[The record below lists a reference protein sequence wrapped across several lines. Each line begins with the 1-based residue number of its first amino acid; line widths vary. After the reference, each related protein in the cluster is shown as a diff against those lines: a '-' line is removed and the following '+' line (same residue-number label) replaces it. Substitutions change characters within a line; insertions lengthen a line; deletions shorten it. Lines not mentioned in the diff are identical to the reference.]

1 MMTLKEVKI
10 KLEDRNLKEV
20 ARRVNLSYNQVWGVA
35 SGKVIHASFD
45 VVKALSDYL
54 EAGNK

>member
-1 MMTLKEVKI
+1 MMTLKEVQDA
-10 KLEDRNLKEV
+10 LGDRNLKEV
-20 ARRVNLSYNQVWGVA
+20 ARRTGLSYNQVWGVT